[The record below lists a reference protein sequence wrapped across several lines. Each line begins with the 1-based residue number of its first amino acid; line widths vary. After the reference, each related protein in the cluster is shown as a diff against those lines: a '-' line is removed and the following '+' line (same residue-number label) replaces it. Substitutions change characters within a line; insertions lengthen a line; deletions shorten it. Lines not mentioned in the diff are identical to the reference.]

1 MCKLVAKHNFDNVGT
16 RPQWDGVNITG
27 YVYDYMI
34 KDHLGNVRM
43 LLTDEKKVDIYPAAT
58 LEGATHNGG
67 TAISKEDDY
76 YAIDM
81 GYVVSNPSGIPAYQN
96 NNGNPPPI
104 ITRTAT

>member
-1 MCKLVAKHNFDNVGT
+1 ML
-16 RPQWDGVNITG
+16 
-27 YVYDYMI
+27 

-58 LEGATHNGG
+58 LEGTTHNGG

-96 NNGNPPPI
+96 NNGNPPHNNNPYSNV
-104 ITRTAT
+104 TANSEKCTG